1 MALSLRHPGAGQR
14 LEAMFLAQDGRDHC
28 ADDSRCALG
37 ADRVGQLRLELA
49 LRGLKMREHGLVR
62 LAGED
67 QRRRLQRYLRSAEVV
82 KAAREDFRK
91 RVGCGGWRW
100 ARV

>member
-1 MALSLRHPGAGQR
+1 
-14 LEAMFLAQDGRDHC
+14 
-28 ADDSRCALG
+28 
-37 ADRVGQLRLELA
+37 